1 MTIGKLY
8 RDGVIAK
15 RIMIVTSAASP
26 IAKMQVKINGELFEQ
41 TFAPYR
47 SHASYIELPP
57 SDEQSYTLR
66 DYKFYDKD
74 GVLLE
79 E

>member
-1 MTIGKLY
+1 MRLSQSSPIMTIGKLY
-8 RDGVIAK
+8 RDGVIAQ
-15 RIMIVTSAASP
+15 RIMIVTSASNP
-26 IAKMQVKINGELFEQ
+26 IAKMQV

-47 SHASYIELPP
+47 SHASYLELLP